1 MAETPTDPNPVPPQG
16 SPPQGAGLPPG
27 TSGPG
32 PERPDDD
39 RSVGEMVFDVSER
52 VTILVREEVALA
64 KAEVTEKLT
73 TLARGAGVG
82 AAAGVFLLAAL
93 VMLLFAFAFLI
104 NDLFG
109 IEGAVWVGFAIEA
122 LIWII
127 VAGIAGLIAKTLFGK
142 VESPTP
148 DMAIEELKETKETLG
163 KAAP

>member
-1 MAETPTDPNPVPPQG
+1 MAETPTDPIDPNPQG
-16 SPPQGAGLPPG
+16 SPPPG
-27 TSGPG
+27 GVPQGPG
-32 PERPDDD
+32 PERPGDD

-93 VMLLFAFAFLI
+93 TMLLFAFAFLI
-104 NDLFG
+104 NDLLG
-109 IEGAVWVGFAIEA
+109 IEGSVWVGFAIEA

-127 VAGIAGLIAKTLFGK
+127 VAGIAALIAKTLFGK

-163 KAAP
+163 KAP

>member
-1 MAETPTDPNPVPPQG
+1 MAETPTDPNDPTSPQG
-16 SPPQGAGLPPG
+16 TGPPSG
-27 TSGPG
+27 TAPQGPG
-32 PERPDDD
+32 PEGPAGD

-64 KAEVTEKLT
+64 KAEITEKLT
-73 TLARGAGVG
+73 TLGRGAGI
-82 AAAGVFLLAAL
+82 AIAAGVFLLAAL
-93 VMLLFAFAFLI
+93 LMLLFAIAWLI
-104 NDLFG
+104 NDLLG

-127 VAGIAGLIAKTLFGK
+127 VAAIAGLVAKKLFGE

-163 KAAP
+163 KAP

>member
-1 MAETPTDPNPVPPQG
+1 MAETPTDPTDPT
-16 SPPQGAGLPPG
+16 PPQGAGPPQG
-27 TSGPG
+27 TGPQGPG
-32 PERPDDD
+32 PERPSDD

-64 KAEVTEKLT
+64 KAEITEKLT
-73 TLARGAGVG
+73 TLARGAGIG

-93 VMLLFAFAFLI
+93 LMLLFAIALLI
-104 NDLFG
+104 NDLLG

-127 VAGIAGLIAKTLFGK
+127 VAAIAGLVAKKLFGE

-163 KAAP
+163 RTP

>member
-1 MAETPTDPNPVPPQG
+1 MAETPTDPTDPT
-16 SPPQGAGLPPG
+16 PPQGAGPPQG
-27 TSGPG
+27 TGPQGPG
-32 PERPDDD
+32 PERPGDD

-64 KAEVTEKLT
+64 KAELTEKLT

-82 AAAGVFLLAAL
+82 AAAGVFLIAAL
-93 VMLLFAFAFLI
+93 SMLLFAFAFLI
-104 NDLFG
+104 NDLLG

-127 VAGIAGLIAKTLFGK
+127 VAAIAGLVAKKLLGE
-142 VESPTP
+142 VETPTP

-163 KAAP
+163 RTP